1 MSYKSLFLPLLLLA
15 ATTSADDV
23 VRIGTLKFGT
33 VNWELDTVRHHG
45 LDREQGFALKVRE
58 FASKQAAHVVFQ
70 SGEVD
75 VIVTDWVW
83 VSRERARGKRFSFIP
98 YSSALG
104 ALMVPAASDA
114 RDLRDLRDLRVGV
127 AGGAF
132 DKSWLLLRAWAQK
145 RHAFDPLSAFDAQY
159 AAPPLLNGQ
168 IERGKLD
175 AVLNFWHYCARLEA
189 VGYRRLVEIGDVIT
203 GLGTDATPMVG
214 YVFGEDWARA
224 NAGIVRRFNAAARAA
239 RARLLAD
246 DAEWRRLRPLMRAD
260 DDATFTTLRE
270 RYREGIPKRWGA
282 RERTDAARLMEL
294 LTQFGGVKATG
305 GARLAPGTFWNEV
318 RF

>member
-1 MSYKSLFLPLLLLA
+1 MSCKNLLLPLLLLCA
-15 ATTSADDV
+15 PAHADDV
-23 VRIGTLKFGT
+23 VRVGTLKFGT

-45 LDREQGFALKVRE
+45 LDRERGFTLAVRE
-58 FASKQAAHVVFQ
+58 FANKQAAHIVFQ
-70 SGEVD
+70 GGEVD

-83 VSRERARGKRFSFIP
+83 VSRERTRGKRFSFIP

-104 ALMVPAASDA
+104 AVMTPAAGDA

-145 RHAFDPLSAFDAQY
+145 QHGFDPLGAFDVRY

-168 IERGKLD
+168 IKRDQLD
-175 AVLNFWHYCARLEA
+175 AALNFWHYCARLEA
-189 VGYRRLVEIGDVIT
+189 AGYRRLIEIGDVIA
-203 GLGTDATPMVG
+203 GLGVAPTPMVG

-224 NAGIVRRFNAAARAA
+224 NAGIVRRFNAAVRAA
-239 RARLLAD
+239 RAKLLAD
-246 DAEWRRLRPLMRAD
+246 DAEWLRLRPLMRAD
-260 DDATFTTLRE
+260 DATFAVLRE
-270 RYREGIPKRWGA
+270 RYRQGIPKRWGA
-282 RERTDAARLMEL
+282 RERADAARLMEL
-294 LTQFGGVKATG
+294 LTQYGGDKATG
-305 GARLAPGTFWNEV
+305 GERLAPGTFWDEV